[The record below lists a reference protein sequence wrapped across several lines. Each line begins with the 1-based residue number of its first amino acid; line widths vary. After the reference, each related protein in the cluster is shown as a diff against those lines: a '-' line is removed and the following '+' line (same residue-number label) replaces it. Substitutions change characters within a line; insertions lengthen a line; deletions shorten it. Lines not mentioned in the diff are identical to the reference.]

1 MDELSELRRRN
12 VELSTQCAKL
22 GEELSACNATIASLE
37 SELNETNRGVIALYA
52 ELDTYSHKLLEAAEL
67 KTRFLNYMS
76 HEFRTPLGAM
86 QSISQIL
93 LQRLDGE
100 LTDEQE
106 KQVRF
111 IKKAAAELTDMVND
125 LLDLA
130 KLEAGRVTI
139 APAWFEM
146 VDLFSAIRGLFK
158 PIIAQSGISLVFDDP
173 ADVPR
178 LYTDDTKLSIIL
190 RNFIS
195 NALKFTSQ
203 GEVRVTASR
212 VEGERVKFSVVDTGI
227 GIAEEHLASIFQDWV
242 QIVSATQKRLR
253 GSGLGLSLCKRYAEM
268 LGGTVSAESQL
279 GVGSTFTLTIPAVL
293 MLSDTGEIPDA
304 NPSGIERWSI

>member
-1 MDELSELRRRN
+1 MDELTELQQRY
-12 VELSTQCAKL
+12 A
-22 GEELSACNATIASLE
+22 ELSAERDKLQAELQGHEQTIAALE
-37 SELNETNRGVIALYA
+37 TELSETNRGVIALYA
-52 ELDTYSHKLLEAAEL
+52 ELDTYSLKLREAAEL
-67 KTRFLNYMS
+67 KTRFLTYMS

-86 QSISQIL
+86 QSISNIL

-100 LTDEQE
+100 LTAEQE
-106 KQVRF
+106 KQVKF
-111 IKKAAAELTDMVND
+111 IQKAAGELTDMVND

-158 PIIAQSGISLVFDDP
+158 PIIAQSGVSLIFDEP
-173 ADVPR
+173 PDVPK

-190 RNFIS
+190 RNFVS

-203 GEVRVTASR
+203 GEVRVRATC
-212 VEGERVKFSVVDTGI
+212 VEGGRVQFSVSDTGI
-227 GIAEEHLASIFQDWV
+227 GIAQEHLASIFEDWV
-242 QIVSATQKRLR
+242 QIVSSTQKRLR
-253 GSGLGLSLCKRYAEM
+253 GSGLGLSLCKRYAEL
-268 LGGTVSAESQL
+268 LGGNVSAQSQL

-293 MLSDTGEIPDA
+293 ALSETGHSLDA
-304 NPSGIERWSI
+304 KPSGSERLPT

>member
-1 MDELSELRRRN
+1 MDELTELRRRN
-12 VELSTQCAKL
+12 A
-22 GEELSACNATIASLE
+22 ELSARCDKLQEELQRRDATISTLE
-37 SELNETNRGVIALYA
+37 TELDETNRGVIALYA
-52 ELDTYSHKLLEAAEL
+52 ELDTYAHKSLEAADL
-67 KTRFLNYMS
+67 KTRFLAYMS

-100 LTDEQE
+100 LTAEQE
-106 KQVRF
+106 KQVKF
-111 IKKAAAELTDMVND
+111 IQKAAAELTDMVND

-130 KLEAGRVTI
+130 RLEAGRATI

-146 VDLFSAIRGLFK
+146 VDLFAAIRGLFK
-158 PIIAQSGISLVFDDP
+158 PIIAQSGISLLFDDP
-173 ADVPR
+173 PDVPL

-203 GEVRVTASR
+203 GQVRVTATR
-212 VEGERVKFSVVDTGI
+212 VDDNRVQFSVSDTGI
-227 GIAEEHLASIFQDWV
+227 GIAEEHLASLFEDWV
-242 QIVSATQKRLR
+242 QIVSSTQKRLR
-253 GSGLGLSLCKRYAEM
+253 GSGLGLSLCKRYAEL
-268 LGGTVSAESQL
+268 LGGTVSAQSQL

-293 MLSDTGEIPDA
+293 TLDETGEGPGAD
-304 NPSGIERWSI
+304 PSGIERLPK

>member
-1 MDELSELRRRN
+1 MDELTELRRRN
-12 VELSTQCAKL
+12 AELSGQCEQLQAEL
-22 GEELSACNATIASLE
+22 GAREATIAALE
-37 SELNETNRGVIALYA
+37 AELNETNRGVIALYA

-67 KTRFLNYMS
+67 KTRFLTYMS

-86 QSISQIL
+86 QSISRIL

-106 KQVRF
+106 KQVKF
-111 IKKAAAELTDMVND
+111 IQKAASELTDMVND

-158 PIIAQSGISLVFDDP
+158 PITAQSGVSLIFDDP

-203 GEVRVTASR
+203 GEVRVTAAC
-212 VEGERVKFSVVDTGI
+212 VEGDRIEFSVSDTGI
-227 GIAEEHLASIFQDWV
+227 GIAQEHLASIFEDWV
-242 QIVSATQKRLR
+242 QIVSSTQKRLR
-253 GSGLGLSLCKRYAEM
+253 GSGLGLSLCKRYAEL
-268 LGGTVSAESQL
+268 LGGNVSAQSQL
-279 GVGSTFTLTIPAVL
+279 GVGSTFTLTIPTVL
-293 MLSDTGEIPDA
+293 ALGEPGETPA
-304 NPSGIERWSI
+304 ASTLGSERLPT